1 MARVLLAWE
10 FGGDLGHV
18 RRLLPIAGQLR
29 AQGHDTALALGDLS
43 SLGTHAAAMEIFQ
56 APLLR
61 PPSAPDAAP
70 LSASDILLSLGY
82 HDASSIAGALRAWF
96 AMFAIWSPD
105 VVVADYAPTALL
117 AARACGLAR
126 VALGS
131 GFGMPLA
138 GDPLAALRDWVDTDT
153 AQLAA
158 IDARLLGAI
167 TQAFERLRV
176 NQGVPRVA
184 HEVFA
189 ADAQLLCTFPEMDP
203 FGPRPG
209 ITYVGPVARGA
220 ADEEVAWRG
229 EAGPRIFA
237 YLKPRD
243 PRFAGFLAALGSVA
257 REAIVAAPGL
267 APQEAAALSQGS
279 LRVFANTLNLERVLA
294 AADLCA
300 CHASPGVCAAAL
312 VAGVPLALLP
322 MQLEQYLIARRLAR
336 AGVAELI
343 APDDATVDFAAWLRA
358 VIARKDLR
366 AVARTHAEGHRG
378 HSFEGA
384 AAEAA
389 RRIAGVTSR

>member
-43 SLGTHAAAMEIFQ
+43 SLGSHAAAMEIFQ

-61 PPSAPDAAP
+61 PPSAPDLAP

-96 AMFAIWSPD
+96 AMFAAWSPD

-117 AARACGLAR
+117 AARAQGLAR
-126 VALGS
+126 VAIGS
-131 GFGMPLA
+131 GFSMPLA
-138 GDPLAALRDWVDTDT
+138 RDPLPALRDWVESD
-153 AQLAA
+153 APQLAA

-167 TQAFERLRV
+167 TQAFERLRMSR
-176 NQGVPRVA
+176 GLPRVA
-184 HEVFA
+184 HEIFA
-189 ADAQLLCTFPEMDP
+189 ADEQLLCTFPEMDP

-229 EAGPRIFA
+229 ERGPRVFA

-243 PRFAGFLAALGSVA
+243 PRFAALIAALGSVA
-257 REAIVAAPGL
+257 GEAIVAAPGL
-267 APQEAAALSQGS
+267 APQEASALSQGS

-294 AADLCA
+294 AADLCV
-300 CHASPGVCAAAL
+300 CHASPGVCASAL
-312 VAGVPLALLP
+312 VAGVPLGLLP
-322 MQLEQYLIARRLAR
+322 MQLEQYLIARRLAQ

-343 APDDATVDFAAWLRA
+343 APDDATLDFAAWVRA
-358 VIARKDLR
+358 VIAREDLSAGAR
-366 AVARTHAEGHRG
+366 AHAKRHRG
-378 HSFEGA
+378 HSFEAA

-389 RRIAGVTSR
+389 RRIARPMAR